1 MVELG
6 YTPDLGSGLEIDV
19 GSTPTIVTNAVMVE
33 LVYTW
38 DLKSH
43 AF

>member
-19 GSTPTIVTNAVMVE
+19 GSTPTIVTYAVVVILILIIIE
-33 LVYTW
+33 V
-38 DLKSH
+38 KI
-43 AF
+43 